1 MNRVLNTVKGGSSVP
16 IKFEVVAGSVEET
29 ATAVVAPISVKQF
42 NCDPSA
48 TLDPVDV
55 TATGNTGLRYD
66 TAAGQYV
73 YNWQTPKTKG
83 ICYQVGISTT
93 DGKTVIAL
101 FKTT

>member
-16 IKFEVVAGSVEET
+16 
-29 ATAVVAPISVKQF
+29 
-42 NCDPSA
+42 
-48 TLDPVDV
+48 
-55 TATGNTGLRYD
+55 
-66 TAAGQYV
+66 
-73 YNWQTPKTKG
+73 